1 MSQSSAR
8 SIDPMGRLPRRRL
21 SLRSKLLLFLG
32 GLSLGGTIVLTAAAL
47 EYGRRAA
54 DQVYD
59 QLLAG
64 SALAIAESVNVIDG
78 RLDADLPY
86 AALDMLSLAPD
97 DRVFYRI
104 AAPGGG
110 TVTGYPDLPA
120 PQAVELAGHPQ
131 FFDAVYRGETVR
143 FGILGRLVAEPGVQG
158 WATVQVGQTRWA
170 REALAR
176 SIAFDAITPILAL
189 TALALA
195 LAWIGVTLALRP
207 LVRVGTDLQLRR
219 PSDLHPVAVPAPREI
234 QLLVDNLNRFM
245 QRLRANMD
253 AMQSFIAEAAHQIRT
268 PLASL
273 RVQAQ
278 AALDEDDPVVLRQ
291 SLERIER
298 NAALASRLTHQLLS
312 HAMVVHRGE
321 AVAFEAVRLDE
332 VVRQAMREAIPLAE
346 PDIAIGFD
354 DRSGGAAIM
363 GDAVMLREAVKNVLD
378 NAVGHGRSG
387 AGGGIAVR
395 LFTGPDDGAC
405 CISIADRGPG
415 IRAADRA
422 RVFERFQRSA
432 ATGVHGSGL
441 GLAIV
446 RRVVDAHGGTV
457 QLADRNGGG
466 LVVTLCFPPI
476 AAAGAPV

>member
-1 MSQSSAR
+1 MIRALGQ
-8 SIDPMGRLPRRRL
+8 RL

-32 GLSLGGTIVLTAAAL
+32 CLSLGGTLILAAAAL

-54 DQVYD
+54 DHAYD

-64 SALAIAESVNVIDG
+64 SALAIAETVNVIDG
-78 RLDADLPY
+78 ELDADLPY

-104 AAPGGG
+104 AAPGGE
-110 TVTGYPDLPA
+110 TVTGYPDLPVPDA
-120 PQAVELAGHPQ
+120 IQVAGHPQ
-131 FFDAVYRGETVR
+131 FFDARYRGEMVR

-158 WATVQVGQTRWA
+158 WATVQVGQTQRA
-170 REALAR
+170 REDLAR
-176 SIAFDAITPILAL
+176 SIAFDAITPIVAL

-207 LVRVGTDLQLRR
+207 LVRVGNDLRLRR
-219 PSDLHPVAVPAPREI
+219 PTDLHPVATPAPHEI
-234 QLLVDNLNRFM
+234 QLLVDSLNRFM

-253 AMQSFIAEAAHQIRT
+253 TMQSFIAEAAHQIRT

-278 AALDEDDPVVLRQ
+278 TALDEDDPAVVRR

-321 AVAFEAVRLDE
+321 AVMFAPVRLDE
-332 VVRQAMREAIPLAE
+332 VVRQAIREAVPLAD
-346 PDIAIGFD
+346 PGIDIDYSDSA
-354 DRSGGAAIM
+354 GGATVS
-363 GDAVMLREAVKNVLD
+363 GDSVMLREAVKNLLD
-378 NAVGHGRSG
+378 NAVRHGR
-387 AGGGIAVR
+387 AGEDGIGVR
-395 LFTGPDDGAC
+395 LFLDGADEAR
-405 CISIADRGPG
+405 CISVSDGGPG
-415 IRAADRA
+415 IPEPERA
-422 RVFERFQRSA
+422 RAFERFQRGSA
-432 ATGVHGSGL
+432 ADMPGSGL

-446 RRVVDAHGGTV
+446 RRVVDAHGGGV
-457 QLADRNGGG
+457 ALSDRPGGG
-466 LVVTLCFPPI
+466 LVVTLRFPP
-476 AAAGAPV
+476 ASATGTAS